1 VARLRFSSASA
12 PRRRV
17 LTGGKRVVKIEA
29 IIRPER
35 LEDVKA
41 ALDEIGITGLT
52 VIEVRGSGKQ
62 RGYVHRYRGA
72 EYRVNLLE
80 KVRVETVVADGELDR
95 AVEAIV
101 TAARTGEV
109 GDGKIFLFPVM
120 DAVRVRTGERGE
132 AAIR

>member
-1 VARLRFSSASA
+1 VIN
-12 PRRRV
+12 
-17 LTGGKRVVKIEA
+17 IEA
-29 IIRPER
+29 VIRPER

-52 VIEVRGSGKQ
+52 VVEVRGSGKQ

-80 KVRVETVVADGELDR
+80 KVRVEAVITDQDMDR
-95 AVEAIV
+95 VVEAIV

-109 GDGKIFLFPVM
+109 GDGKIFLFPVI

-132 AAIR
+132 SAIQ